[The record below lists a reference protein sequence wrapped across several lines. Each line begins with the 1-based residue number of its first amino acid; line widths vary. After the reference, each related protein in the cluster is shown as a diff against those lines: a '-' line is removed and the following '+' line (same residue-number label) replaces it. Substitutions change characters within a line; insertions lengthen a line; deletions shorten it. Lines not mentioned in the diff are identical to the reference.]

1 MLKKIIAVAKK
12 ITFAFLFI
20 YAFNKLAVSINII
33 IPLNFI
39 TVGLV
44 SVLGVPA
51 LFMLVLFSIFYVW
64 GDEYVKRL

>member
-1 MLKKIIAVAKK
+1 MFKKLIAIGKKII
-12 ITFAFLFI
+12 FAFLFI
-20 YAFNKLAVSINII
+20 YAFNKLAVSINIM

-51 LFMLVLFSIFYVW
+51 LFMLVLFSVFYV
-64 GDEYVKRL
+64 